1 LEDITKVFAAKS
13 SLSVLIKVPHEYD
26 YYVHLKEK
34 ESFDEFIEV
43 MGKSVDIEFTTDAEL
58 KPLATNNADKS
69 SMGSP
74 RPNRYKHAPSA
85 LEYAS
90 RQSER
95 EMKKRG
101 CTVCHTES
109 KGDECTQCSE
119 RLKRLVECLR
129 EKAEVNRDRRNSFGS
144 FDQSANRPRGKST
157 DGGILRRSSSC
168 FGRGAGRGVED
179 DSSEIASLP

>member
-1 LEDITKVFAAKS
+1 MYNFKPNRFCKYQRKIALEDITKVFAAKS

-43 MGKSVDIEFTTDAEL
+43 MEKSVDIEFTTDAEL

-109 KGDECTQCSE
+109 KEGILLG
-119 RLKRLVECLR
+119 RLINQQIGQGGNQLTAEFFKEVPAVL
-129 EKAEVNRDRRNSFGS
+129 AEVR
-144 FDQSANRPRGKST
+144 A
-157 DGGILRRSSSC
+157 
-168 FGRGAGRGVED
+168 AGWRMIV
-179 DSSEIASLP
+179 AK